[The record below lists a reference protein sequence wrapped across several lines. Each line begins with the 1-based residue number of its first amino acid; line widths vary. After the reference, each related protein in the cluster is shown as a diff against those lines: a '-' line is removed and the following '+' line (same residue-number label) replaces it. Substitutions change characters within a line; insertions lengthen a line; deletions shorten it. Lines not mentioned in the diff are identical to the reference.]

1 MTATTSA
8 RFRRASLGPRVVT
21 SVVGIPLV
29 FLALWGGG
37 LWWAGFAAVVAALGW
52 MELSRLNR
60 FTVVRGLLALGG
72 MAFLFAVSVWGSN
85 FLFGA
90 LLVGWLVTIVAGG
103 FIPYFSPYFARR
115 ELSGEYWQAV
125 AFGLGPLYVGVP
137 MGVLARWRVEYT
149 AWSVLVFF
157 LVIWAN
163 DTAAYFVGLAVGRHK
178 LAPRISPGKSWEG
191 AVAGVVA
198 GGLVG
203 FFTGSLLGMRPVTG
217 LVFGVVTTIASQMGD
232 ILESAMKR
240 KAGVKDSGA
249 VLPGHGGILDR
260 FDGILVAAPIAYVM
274 ARLWVGSR

>member
-1 MTATTSA
+1 M
-8 RFRRASLGPRVVT
+8 
-21 SVVGIPLV
+21 GIPLV

-72 MAFLFAVSVWGSN
+72 MAFLFAVAVWGSN
-85 FLFGA
+85 FLIGA

-115 ELSGEYWQAV
+115 ELSGKYWQAV

-274 ARLWVGSR
+274 VRLWVGSR